1 MVSYSEDELLEAVR
15 RQMRMDRQYQQNVNA
30 AIERKDNI
38 WLRTLIEQVA
48 EAVFGQI
55 VQSLMNSILA
65 FFGF

>member
-1 MVSYSEDELLEAVR
+1 MVSYSEDELMEAVR
-15 RQMRMDRQYQQNVNA
+15 RQMRMDRQYQRNVNA

-48 EAVFGQI
+48 EAVFGQV